1 MQEINLLKLIGKI
14 ITKPFRFLRSLIFFI
29 IAPVVCYAI
38 NNKKFHLY
46 MLKKKGIKWIDFIND
61 NSNPIDKF
69 SIVPCFDGFDI
80 TQTFS
85 HIHEK
90 NLWNSTES
98 NSGPGSTIRETVV
111 IREMLPKLVD
121 KYSIKRFIDI
131 PCGDLNWIKSVEL
144 GVEHY
149 LGGDIVTEIINANKS
164 KYESETSTFEVVNL
178 IETPLPEG
186 DLLLCRDC
194 LVHLSYENINKFLAN
209 LHASKIRYLLTT
221 TFTARKSNKDI
232 YTGNWRAIN
241 LEIDPFCFPEPLEV
255 IVENS
260 SERNGNDV
268 DKSLALWEVC
278 KLPKCLT
285 IYKTEQL
292 KVA

>member
-1 MQEINLLKLIGKI
+1 MFKSIGKV
-14 ITKPFRFLRSLIFFI
+14 ITKPFRILRSWLFFV
-29 IAPVVCYAI
+29 IAPVVCYVLS
-38 NNKKFHLY
+38 NKKFHLY
-46 MLKKKGIKWIDFIND
+46 MLERKGIKWIDFIND

-85 HIHEK
+85 YIHSK
-90 NLWNSTES
+90 NLWNSAES
-98 NSGPGSTIRETVV
+98 RSGPGSTIQETAV
-111 IREMLPKLVD
+111 IREKLPKLVA
-121 KYSIKRFIDI
+121 KYAIKRFIDI

-149 LGGDIVTEIINANKS
+149 FGGDIVAEVISANKL
-164 KYESETSTFEVVNL
+164 KYENKMSTFDVVNL
-178 IETPLPEG
+178 IETPLPDG

-221 TFTARKSNKDI
+221 TFTSHKSNMDI

-241 LEIDPFCFPEPLEV
+241 LEIEPFCFPKPLEIV
-255 IVENS
+255 IENS
-260 SERNGNDV
+260 TKQNSNDK
-268 DKSLALWEVC
+268 DKSLALWEVI
-278 KLPKCLT
+278 KLPKNLT
-285 IYKTEQL
+285 
-292 KVA
+292 V